1 MIQWMHRLSKSWVAV
16 ILMGM
21 LGMSFVV
28 WGIAD
33 VFTGGSS
40 TAVVTVGRTEIGA
53 LEFQRVYRNFLRNQG
68 QQMGTERTD
77 IDSAMTSPSVNMASC
92 SFCAMRR

>member
-33 VFTGGSS
+33 VFTGG
-40 TAVVTVGRTEIGA
+40 
-53 LEFQRVYRNFLRNQG
+53 
-68 QQMGTERTD
+68 
-77 IDSAMTSPSVNMASC
+77 
-92 SFCAMRR
+92 